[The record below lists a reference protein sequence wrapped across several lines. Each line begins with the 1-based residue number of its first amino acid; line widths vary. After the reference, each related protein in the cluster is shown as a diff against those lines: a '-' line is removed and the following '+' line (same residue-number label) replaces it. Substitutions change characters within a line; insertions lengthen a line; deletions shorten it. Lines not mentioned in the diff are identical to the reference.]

1 MNSRKLLIK
10 NLVENTF
17 VAEQGGFSGRSVSD
31 YQTDRGRSR
40 SEFNFTPW
48 DQDPNAIGV
57 SRGGVPRSG
66 RPAPQQVPPQV
77 KVAMDD
83 EEQQQSELGRTIDK
97 FQLGADAGFFGLNF
111 INRSMLGGAGILGK
125 VGMAL
130 NTAKWV
136 GPIVSAAVD
145 IAQGTVEGAPK
156 GDYSQFADATARGL
170 AGFGYKVSPAGSRV
184 TSAKLAAQHNRPRPL
199 PTPNLIRG
207 KFPTAVSKPVARDIK
222 AAGGKTINPS
232 WYRISRVGPVAASP
246 ALRQFG
252 GELYGDNR
260 GSESQTSGVSPTSD
274 DSVAGYGPDDARVA
288 PSRRPKKKA
297 PPQRQFEFEGRV
309 WDENLAIGLHQQRRK
324 DAMKRAIETG
334 QPFVEPEPPKPVRIP
349 KA

>member
-1 MNSRKLLIK
+1 MNSRKLSIK

-40 SEFNFTPW
+40 SEFKFTPW
-48 DQDPNAIGV
+48 DQDSNAIGV
-57 SRGGVPRSG
+57 SRGGTPRSSG
-66 RPAPQQVPPQV
+66 PAVGSPAPQQVPPQV

-97 FQLGADAGFFGLNF
+97 FQYGVDATSTGLAFVPVSRLATLGRVGQFLN
-111 INRSMLGGAGILGK
+111 R
-125 VGMAL
+125 
-130 NTAKWV
+130 AKWV
-136 GPIVSAAVD
+136 APLISAGVDVYQGVVDGDTSQFIDAVSRGIASRAYKIAPPGSSVVSAA
-145 IAQGTVEGAPK
+145 
-156 GDYSQFADATARGL
+156 DAARHTL
-170 AGFGYKVSPAGSRV
+170 
-184 TSAKLAAQHNRPRPL
+184 PRPL
-199 PTPNLIRG
+199 PAPGYLKG
-207 KFPTAVSKPVARDIK
+207 KLGVPVNPPHAARIV
-222 AAGGKTINPS
+222 AAGGKAIGAGR
-232 WYRISRVGPVAASP
+232 YKISRGVVPLALGAGARELQAYTKAAG
-246 ALRQFG
+246 LI
-252 GELYGDNR
+252 
-260 GSESQTSGVSPTSD
+260 GSSDSLQTTGATD
-274 DSVAGYGPDDARVA
+274 DSVPGYGPDDARVA